1 MMEQALQ
8 TITLSCEWSEE
19 GRCFWLSGPD
29 RVSSWAPLVFA
40 WHEETFYGTLLD
52 VATVHGRDAVRLSRG
67 RRSRFSPGARPTVFF
82 PSNGEMSSPP
92 SLKHGRSKSSTMC
105 AHAASVP
112 ISRRGNKGSR
122 LNGPKLSGRVGAGSK
137 TIRTRLLRHGG
148 RWQSPTGCRATQ
160 SCAAFGA
167 TSFALIH

>member
-52 VATVHGRDAVRLSRG
+52 VATVHGRDAVRLS
-67 RRSRFSPGARPTVFF
+67 PWQALTFF
-82 PSNGEMSSPP
+82 AWRPSN
-92 SLKHGRSKSSTMC
+92 RF
-105 AHAASVP
+105 
-112 ISRRGNKGSR
+112 
-122 LNGPKLSGRVGAGSK
+122 LSIKWGDEFTAQLETWAKQIIDDV
-137 TIRTRLLRHGG
+137 RTRCFRPDFSAWKQAQPSEWAEAERT
-148 RWQSPTGCRATQ
+148 RWRGLKDDPHPLV
-160 SCAAFGA
+160 AAWRSLA
-167 TSFALIH
+167 IADWLSRDPE